1 MPDIQY
7 RVQEKISVEQFMDLL
22 RRSTLANRRPLDRA
36 ERVQRMLDNANLI
49 VTAWEGDR
57 LVGVSRAVTDFSF
70 CSYLW
75 DHAVD
80 EAYQG
85 AGIGMEL
92 VRRRREAAGLEC
104 TLLLLSAP
112 AAMGYYPKIGFEKL
126 DNAFAIQ
133 REA

>member
-7 RVQEKISVEQFMDLL
+7 RVQEKISVEQFIDLL
-22 RRSTLANRRPLDRA
+22 WRSTLANRRPLDRV

-49 VTAWEGDR
+49 VAAWEGDR
-57 LVGVSRAVTDFSF
+57 LVGVSRAVTDFSY
-70 CSYLW
+70 CCYLS
-75 DHAVD
+75 DLAVD
-80 EAYQG
+80 EAYQR
-85 AGIGMEL
+85 AGIGKEL
-92 VRRRREAAGLEC
+92 VRRTREAAGLEC

>member
-57 LVGVSRAVTDFSF
+57 LVGVSRAVTDFSY
-70 CSYLW
+70 CCYLS
-75 DHAVD
+75 DLAVD
-80 EAYQG
+80 EAYQR
-85 AGIGMEL
+85 AGIGKEL
-92 VRRRREAAGLEC
+92 VRRTREAAGLEC